1 MNFKIIIIP
10 TVIDIIIKLGF
21 LEILVSDFNIIF
33 TDIIKAPLHLPTL
46 ISNMFPSQGLVIIL
60 PNPCEKSRIVT
71 QADIISGKL
80 KCP

>member
-33 TDIIKAPLHLPTL
+33 TDISITTVLLSGCL
-46 ISNMFPSQGLVIIL
+46 MMIFEEFNIL
-60 PNPCEKSRIVT
+60 
-71 QADIISGKL
+71 
-80 KCP
+80 